1 MFKSILTAQLLKM
14 TDPSYSLKVSEEGII
29 VFPDELIER
38 MNWKENDEL
47 FFRDLGNGTF
57 HVSTIPYNIKDL
69 PKKDLPFAVIT
80 PAEDDQDET

>member
-1 MFKSILTAQLLKM
+1 M

-57 HVSTIPYNIKDL
+57 HVSTIPYNVKDL
-69 PKKDLPFAVIT
+69 PKKDLPSAVIT
-80 PAEDDQDET
+80 PAEDNQDEA